1 MSKHPLA
8 VVCALAFVFGGAA
21 AFVLD
26 YPPRGAAGFQDVAE
40 KSADI
45 GRGVAAETV
54 AAEAQPAR
62 GVRPEEITASGG
74 GDSVPRPGD
83 VSVEH
88 SDMSG
93 GEAGQPSGGVS
104 NRGSADG
111 RTVDRSRATRSYAI
125 VSRGGAAGGG
135 RGLAG
140 HTVSGVKKTGAGVK
154 KAGATIGKT
163 FGKIGGVFH
172 D

>member
-1 MSKHPLA
+1 
-8 VVCALAFVFGGAA
+8 VFGGAA

-45 GRGVAAETV
+45 GRGV

-104 NRGSADG
+104 SRGSADG

-125 VSRGGAAGGG
+125 VSRGRAAGGG